1 MRTERNVLLAIT
13 AGLVLVS
20 NLLPGDGVEYDR
32 AALAH
37 GELWRLWSGQFCHWS
52 ALHLFG
58 NLAALAGV
66 AIIAG
71 QAIRR
76 WLALLPV
83 AAPLLSAFLL
93 ITAPALEHY
102 RGLSG
107 LVALL
112 VVGAAVDGG
121 IIGRV
126 LGLAYLG
133 KLFFDATTGSPSALL
148 PEGIV
153 TAWPAHLGGILLG
166 LVAALGFRW
175 QASQTTQD
183 PR

>member
-52 ALHLFG
+52 ALHLVG
-58 NLAALAGV
+58 NLAALTGV
-66 AIIAG
+66 AIVAG
-71 QAIRR
+71 RTIRR
-76 WLALLPV
+76 WLALLPI
-83 AAPLLSAFLL
+83 AAPLLSVFLYFA
-93 ITAPALEHY
+93 APSLERY

-112 VVGAAVDGG
+112 VVGAAIEGG
-121 IIGRV
+121 TVGRLLAV
-126 LGLAYLG
+126 AYLG
-133 KLFFDATTGSPSALL
+133 KLAFDATTGSPSALL

-153 TAWPAHLGGILLG
+153 IAWPAHLGGILLG
-166 LVAALGFRW
+166 LLAAFGFRHN
-175 QASQTTQD
+175 AAADGSE
-183 PR
+183 